1 MHLLFIQLNPKSK
14 KPLYLQLHDFLFE
27 EIVSG
32 RVREGEKLPGR
43 RTAADMLGLS
53 LKTVDTAYQLLAA
66 EGYVEAKAGSGFR
79 VCKIE
84 QLPPPVPS
92 SGMTISGESERDGR
106 VQTDKAPL
114 SYSFM
119 TSDVDAALFPF
130 KTWAR
135 LFKDNLYSR
144 PDLLNH
150 GHPKGDGE
158 LRSAVSLYLTR
169 ARGVVCSPDR
179 IIIGAGM
186 EYLLGLLCR
195 LLNVKNVAVEDPGY
209 PKIHQIM
216 RANGMEASFVPVDG
230 EGIIPEALMSSEAQA
245 VYLTPSHQFP
255 TGAVLPAGRRSRVLK
270 WALENDKYIIEDDY
284 DSEFRFDGR
293 PMPCMQAFDP
303 ERVIY
308 IGTFSRTIAPA
319 IRVAYM
325 VLPEK
330 LIARYDESFGFF
342 SSTVSR
348 FEQQTLF
355 RYMDEGHF
363 GRGLTRARN
372 SYRLRRDRLV
382 GELKN
387 VFGNDCAVENAH
399 TGLSFLFLPKTG
411 RSEEEICR
419 RAEEIGLGVRGLDS
433 YRFINDKATHPP
445 ALVLGFGGL
454 DEKSIPTAVE
464 MLAEA
469 VK

>member
-1 MHLLFIQLNPKSK
+1 MHLLFVELDPKSK
-14 KPLYLQLHDFLFE
+14 KPLYLQLHDFLFSK
-27 EIVSG
+27 IVSG
-32 RVREGEKLPGR
+32 ELREGEKLPGR
-43 RTAADMLGLS
+43 RTAADILGIS
-53 LKTVDTAYQLLAA
+53 LRTVDTAYQLLAA
-66 EGYVEAKAGSGFR
+66 EGYVEARAGSGFR

-92 SGMTISGESERDGR
+92 SGMTVSGDRERAEKDDSPA
-106 VQTDKAPL
+106 V
-114 SYSFM
+114 SHSFLTGNID
-119 TSDVDAALFPF
+119 TSLFPF

-150 GHPKGDGE
+150 GDPKGDGE
-158 LRSAVSLYLTR
+158 LRSAISLYLTR
-169 ARGVVCSPDR
+169 ARGVACSPDR

-195 LLNVKNVAVEDPGY
+195 LLNVEKVAVEDPGY

-216 RANGMEASFVPVDG
+216 RVNGMEVSFLSVDDDGVIPDALTASDA
-230 EGIIPEALMSSEAQA
+230 EA
-245 VYLTPSHQFP
+245 VYLTPGHQFP
-255 TGAVLPAGRRSRVLK
+255 TGAVLPAGRRSQILK
-270 WALENDKYIIEDDY
+270 WAREKGKYIIEDDY

-325 VLPEK
+325 VLPER
-330 LIARYDESFGFF
+330 LTARYDEDFGFY

-355 RYMDEGHF
+355 RYIDEGHF

-372 SYRLRRDRLV
+372 SYRLRRDALV
-382 GELKN
+382 AEVQS
-387 VFGNDCAVENAH
+387 VFGPQAAIKNTH
-399 TGLSFLFLPKTG
+399 TGLSFLLLPRTD
-411 RSEEEICR
+411 RREEEIIS
-419 RAEEIGLGVRGLDS
+419 RAAKMGLAVRGLDS
-433 YRFINDKATHPP
+433 YRFVKEVNPHSP

>member
-1 MHLLFIQLNPKSK
+1 MHLLFVSLDPKSK
-14 KPLYLQLHDFLFE
+14 KPLYLQLHDFLFG

-32 RVREGEKLPGR
+32 RLKEGEKLPGR
-43 RTAADMLGLS
+43 RTAADMLGIS
-53 LKTVDTAYQLLAA
+53 LRTVDTAYQLLAA
-66 EGYVEAKAGSGFR
+66 EGYTEARPGSGFWVR
-79 VCKIE
+79 KIE
-84 QLPPPVPS
+84 QLPPPVPAAGLTLS
-92 SGMTISGESERDGR
+92 QDEEEDNGAAEMGPYISFSTGEI
-106 VQTDKAPL
+106 
-114 SYSFM
+114 
-119 TSDVDAALFPF
+119 DASLFPF

-135 LFKDNLYSR
+135 LFKDTLYSR

-150 GHPKGDGE
+150 GSPMGDGE
-158 LRSAVSLYLTR
+158 LRSAISLYLTR
-169 ARGVVCSPDR
+169 ARGVVCSPER

-195 LLNVKNVAVEDPGY
+195 LLNVDRVAVEDPGY

-216 RANGMEASFVPVDG
+216 RANGMEVAFVPVDG
-230 EGIIPEALMSSEAQA
+230 EGVIPEALMASGAGA
-245 VYLTPSHQFP
+245 VYLTPGHQFP

-270 WALENDKYIIEDDY
+270 WALEKDKYIIEDDY

-303 ERVIY
+303 DRVIY

-325 VLPEK
+325 VLPEE
-330 LIARYDESFGFF
+330 LIERYNRDFGFF

-355 RYMDEGHF
+355 RYINEGHF

-372 SYRLRRDRLV
+372 SYRLRRDMLVSRLQS
-382 GELKN
+382 
-387 VFGNDCAVENAH
+387 VFGEDVSIENDH
-399 TGLSFLFLPKTG
+399 TGLSFLFLPKTDK
-411 RSEEEICR
+411 REDEIVSSAAR
-419 RAEEIGLGVRGLDS
+419 LGLGVRGLDS
-433 YRFINDKATHPP
+433 YRFTADGRPHPP

-464 MLAEA
+464 MLRKAI
-469 VK
+469 K